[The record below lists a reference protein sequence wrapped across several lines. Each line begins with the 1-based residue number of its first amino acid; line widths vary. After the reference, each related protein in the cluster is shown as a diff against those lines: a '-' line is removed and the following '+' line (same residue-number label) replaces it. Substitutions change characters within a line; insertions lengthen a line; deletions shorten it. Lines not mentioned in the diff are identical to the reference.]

1 MIQPVAQTVCVVA
14 RFSSLP
20 QLLATL
26 STSTVVPDHA
36 QSYLRAQVA
45 VEELFVNTIRHGYG
59 QESDQPVWLTVE
71 QRGAVL
77 RIVYSDQSDA
87 FNTLAP
93 RSTVPDDVEAQL
105 SDPALGG
112 FGLLLVASLASQCQY
127 TREAGRNVTQ
137 LEFALA
143 PASKITPPVPVR
155 PRPR

>member
-1 MIQPVAQTVCVVA
+1 MIQPVAQSACVVA

-20 QLLATL
+20 QLLASL
-26 STSTVVPDHA
+26 STSTVAPDHA
-36 QSYLRAQVA
+36 LPYVRAQMA
-45 VEELFVNTIRHGYG
+45 VEELFVNTIQHGYG

-77 RIVYSDQSDA
+77 RVVYSDQSDA
-87 FNTLAP
+87 FDTLAL
-93 RSTVPDDVEAQL
+93 RSTTPDDVEAKR
-105 SDPALGG
+105 SDPAPGG

-127 TREAGRNVTQ
+127 VREAGRNVTQ

-143 PASKITPPVPVR
+143 PASKLTPPVPVH